1 MVFSSAPSVM
11 AELADLGDT
20 VAAVMGVV
28 DRHEPS
34 DLAP

>member
-1 MVFSSAPSVM
+1 M

-34 DLAP
+34 DLAPVIVAPP